1 MSAAAAAFGKLD
13 LSPIAEEAWIRI
25 PQPLHFGIKFE
36 LGPIISISI
45 LCFIALVELMGDQ
58 TTASML
64 AKNSLPTSHETK
76 GGVLAQGV
84 GSVISSMFNMVPVIS
99 GSANIGLCGLSGVT
113 SRFVTA
119 IAGGVVALCGLCPKL
134 CAVFSCI
141 PSAVLGG
148 VALSAFGTILVSGM
162 NVIHNG
168 GPLTARTTTIVAISL
183 AVGVGFSAA
192 SDALVALPFWASS
205 LLSGVPGTA
214 IVAVILSLILPEKK
228 DEKAA
233 A

>member
-1 MSAAAAAFGKLD
+1 
-13 LSPIAEEAWIRI
+13 
-25 PQPLHFGIKFE
+25 
-36 LGPIISISI
+36 
-45 LCFIALVELMGDQ
+45 
-58 TTASML
+58 
-64 AKNSLPTSHETK
+64 
-76 GGVLAQGV
+76 
-84 GSVISSMFNMVPVIS
+84 MFNMVPVIS

>member
-1 MSAAAAAFGKLD
+1 
-13 LSPIAEEAWIRI
+13 
-25 PQPLHFGIKFE
+25 
-36 LGPIISISI
+36 
-45 LCFIALVELMGDQ
+45 
-58 TTASML
+58 
-64 AKNSLPTSHETK
+64 
-76 GGVLAQGV
+76 
-84 GSVISSMFNMVPVIS
+84 MFNMVPVIS

-119 IAGGVVALCGLCPKL
+119 IAGGVVGLCGLCPKL

-192 SDALVALPFWASS
+192 SDALAALPFWASS

-214 IVAVILSLILPEKK
+214 ITAVVLSLILPEKK
-228 DEKAA
+228 EEKAA
-233 A
+233 